1 MDGVAAAECVGP
13 TEINYRE
20 YAFSENLQT
29 SLIQLDIWGDSKIPS
44 LYDAS
49 ALKIQQGT
57 WNTEGTR
64 EMRNTRTYRILHF
77 ELLHCTLLSL
87 HNNT

>member
-20 YAFSENLQT
+20 YGFLENQQK
-29 SLIQLDIWGDSKIPS
+29 SLIHLDGWEDSKILS

-49 ALKIQQGT
+49 VLKIQQGT
-57 WNTEGTR
+57 WNKEDMS
-64 EMRNTRTYRILHF
+64 EMRNTSTYRILHF
-77 ELLHCTLLSL
+77 NLLHYPQ
-87 HNNT
+87 